1 MDERNWE
8 SKSLWNSSSNNI
20 WMGEEKKKQENL
32 FLFHIEFMFIYK
44 YILIYYYLYWGVK
57 YKARR
62 PLLAS

>member
-1 MDERNWE
+1 
-8 SKSLWNSSSNNI
+8 
-20 WMGEEKKKQENL
+20 MGEEKKKQENL

-62 PLLAS
+62 PVLAS